1 MLMTKKEKNKHVKR
15 FMSKLGYS
23 ARETFKFM
31 QKFGSD
37 LAYDIVVST
46 KEELVE
52 TKIFKNYG

>member
-1 MLMTKKEKNKHVKR
+1 MIMTKKEKNKHVKK

-46 KEELVE
+46 KEELIE
-52 TKIFKNYG
+52 TKLFRKYG

>member
-1 MLMTKKEKNKHVKR
+1 MVMTKKEKNKHVKK

-31 QKFGSD
+31 QQFGSD

-46 KEELVE
+46 KEELIE
-52 TKIFKNYG
+52 TKLFRKYG

>member
-1 MLMTKKEKNKHVKR
+1 MTKKEKNKHVKR

-23 ARETFKFM
+23 ARETFKFI